1 MMNYESPVIAGD
13 GAGGYAQQDAAPA
26 PGRRRV
32 WLIIG
37 LVALLAAAT
46 LGYFLVAG
54 SGGADDAAAAGDD
67 KASQAQTVT
76 VAAPGSQSVT
86 HAITATG
93 TLGARRDVAVGVVGE
108 GGMVARV
115 LVEAGDWVRPGQTLA
130 SIERS
135 VQVQQIAGLEAQ
147 IGVARA
153 DLNLAEAELQRARAL
168 IDRGFISKADVDRKT
183 ATRDGAA
190 ARLRAA
196 QAAVAE
202 ARARTAR
209 LDVRAPVGG
218 FILERRVEPGQVVGA
233 GSGTLFRI
241 AMNGEMEM
249 QARVDEAA
257 LGAMSVGIPAEVRPV
272 GTQASFTGRV
282 WQLAPTIDAQTRQG
296 VARIALPFDPALRPG
311 GFASAT
317 ISAGSAS
324 APVLPES
331 AIQSD
336 EKGSFVYI
344 VGADNKVAR
353 RDVTTG
359 TVTAAGIAVT
369 AGLAGTERVV
379 LTAGGFLNP
388 GETVRPRA
396 APQAR

>member
-1 MMNYESPVIAGD
+1 MNYESRIEEMGMDDRLAEAPARPRRRLWLWIALAAFVLG
-13 GAGGYAQQDAAPA
+13 GAALWFVFAGGTGGEAEAGAAPDEQA
-26 PGRRRV
+26 P
-32 WLIIG
+32 
-37 LVALLAAAT
+37 
-46 LGYFLVAG
+46 
-54 SGGADDAAAAGDD
+54 
-67 KASQAQTVT
+67 TVT
-76 VAAPGSQSVT
+76 VVTPAAQNVT
-86 HAITATG
+86 RAISATG
-93 TLGARRDVAVGVVGE
+93 TLAARRDVAVGVVGE
-108 GGMVARV
+108 GGQVARV

-209 LDVRAPVGG
+209 LDIRAPVGG
-218 FILERRVEPGQVVGA
+218 VVLERRVEPGQVVGA

-241 AMNGEMEM
+241 AMDGELEM

-257 LGAMSVGIPAEVRPV
+257 LRQMSVGIPAEVTPV
-272 GTQASFTGRV
+272 GTAEAFTGRV
-282 WQLAPTIDAQTRQG
+282 WQLAPTIDPQTRQG
-296 VARIALPFDPALRPG
+296 IARIALPYAEALRPG

-317 ISAGSAS
+317 IAAGAVN
-324 APVLPES
+324 APVLPET

-336 EKGSFVYI
+336 QKGSYVYI
-344 VGADNKVAR
+344 VGADNKVVR

-359 TVTAAGIAVT
+359 NVGPNGISIT
-369 AGLAGTERVV
+369 GGLSGGERVV

-388 GETVRPRA
+388 GETVRPRLQTR
-396 APQAR
+396 PR